1 MDRRD
6 FLKSLGAGALAT
18 AAMAAGCKNPNAT
31 GAEGFALG
39 EVPTDKMT
47 YRQGTHGEKVSLL
60 GYGCMRLPSLEDGK
74 DGNQSDN
81 SYNHGLNVLTYCD
94 FC

>member
-31 GAEGFALG
+31 GAEGFTLG

-47 YRQGTHGEKVSLL
+47 YRTGTHGEKVSLL

-74 DGNQSDN
+74 DGNQSEGDLDQDRIN
-81 SYNHGLNVLTYCD
+81 
-94 FC
+94 